1 MSLHDI
7 KDKTP
12 NQATIDQLEKALAQ
26 AKSGEL
32 RSVLIVKG
40 WDDDCVSHTWSIDAR
55 SNCRMLL
62 SDVVMIQHDLT
73 VKLAIDEGDSVLAG
87 ALDR

>member
-7 KDKTP
+7 KDTAP
-12 NQATIDQLEKALAQ
+12 NQATIEQLEKALAQ

-40 WDDDCVSHTWSIDAR
+40 WNDDTVCHTWSLDER
-55 SNCRMLL
+55 SNRRMIL
-62 SDVVMIQHDLT
+62 SDVVMAQHNLA
-73 VKLAIDEGDSVLAG
+73 VKLAVDEGDSVLAG
-87 ALDR
+87 LLD